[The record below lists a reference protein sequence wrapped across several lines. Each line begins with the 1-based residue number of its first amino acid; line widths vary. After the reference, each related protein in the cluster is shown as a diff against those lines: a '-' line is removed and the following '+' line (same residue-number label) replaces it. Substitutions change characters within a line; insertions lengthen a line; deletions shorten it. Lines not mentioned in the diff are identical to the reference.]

1 MDKKIRKEK
10 QKIKEAEKMVRNIK
24 LVSAVPKYVHCVYIP
39 ANLSKP
45 ESGTKSLK
53 KWDFWPESGTLLRN
67 LAKIAKITKFVRKKV
82 HKRSHKNRD
91 KPFFKQR
98 KSRTVHQK

>member
-1 MDKKIRKEK
+1 MIIIITRF
-10 QKIKEAEKMVRNIK
+10 N
-24 LVSAVPKYVHCVYIP
+24 IP

-82 HKRSHKNRD
+82 HKKVTKIGTKLILSKEKAGQCTKNRD
-91 KPFFKQR
+91 CPSKVG
-98 KSRTVHQK
+98 TVGRYGSISCLV

>member
-1 MDKKIRKEK
+1 M
-10 QKIKEAEKMVRNIK
+10 
-24 LVSAVPKYVHCVYIP
+24 LVANNSQIICIS

-53 KWDFWPESGTLLRN
+53 KWDFWPERGTFLRN

-82 HKRSHKNRD
+82 HKKVTKNRD
-91 KPFFKQR
+91 KPYFKQR
-98 KSRTVHQK
+98 KSGTVHQK